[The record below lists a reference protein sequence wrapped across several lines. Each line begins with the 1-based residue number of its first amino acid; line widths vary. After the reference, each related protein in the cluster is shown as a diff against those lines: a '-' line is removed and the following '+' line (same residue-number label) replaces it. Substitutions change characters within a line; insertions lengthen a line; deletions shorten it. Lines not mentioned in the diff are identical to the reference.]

1 MLNAALTATPSTVS
15 LTCNTATGPGSSATI
30 AVKPT
35 TALTGSTTIVV
46 SVGTLTGGVVVTA
59 PSNQTLNATNS
70 GASGTGITYT
80 VSLASGCA
88 GVSTGAPTFHFFAG
102 GVSDVNITVN
112 TTLTNSTSG
121 LSVSPSAVTVN
132 CFKNGSTYTPDISQ
146 TVSVTSTATGGT
158 AFTVD
163 TSSANAPSWLVINP
177 TTGGTATGSAITFT
191 LTAASGCGGFNS
203 GTTTN
208 TTLHLLN
215 APGPDKLIPVS
226 LTVSA
231 PNASPL
237 NVAPSP
243 VTVTCYKSGSVYT
256 PAGSQTI

>member
-1 MLNAALTATPSTVS
+1 MDASRIRSLRTRLSRSTSHILSVLIALTAGSGMLNAALTATPSTVS

-132 CFKNGSTYTPDISQ
+132 CFKNG
-146 TVSVTSTATGGT
+146 
-158 AFTVD
+158 
-163 TSSANAPSWLVINP
+163 
-177 TTGGTATGSAITFT
+177 
-191 LTAASGCGGFNS
+191 
-203 GTTTN
+203 
-208 TTLHLLN
+208 
-215 APGPDKLIPVS
+215 
-226 LTVSA
+226 
-231 PNASPL
+231 
-237 NVAPSP
+237 
-243 VTVTCYKSGSVYT
+243 
-256 PAGSQTI
+256 